1 MKRVIGKAVIILG
14 IICIA
19 LEIFD
24 LYHICFSHRIE
35 IKEYTPIEIEWE
47 FKEKPNKEEVRKLL
61 VGLYNTP
68 HFYFERY
75 IGNADGMARIWLR
88 MVVIDPDVI
97 PEMYGYVL
105 AHELTH
111 LKYRVGN
118 ESWVSFEAFKTLYKS
133 GNEVLKNS
141 ALYYADK
148 VMSGWYDGA
157 YNIGYYILEYLE
169 AQNAL

>member
-1 MKRVIGKAVIILG
+1 MKRVIGKIITILVILFIG
-14 IICIA
+14 
-19 LEIFD
+19 LEVFD
-24 LYHICFSHRIE
+24 LWHIWFSHKLE
-35 IKEYTPIEIEWE
+35 PKAYTPIEIQWE
-47 FKEKPNKEEVRKLL
+47 FKEKPNKVEVRKLV

-68 HFYFERY
+68 HFYFERH
-75 IGNADGMARIWLR
+75 INADGMTRIGLGL
-88 MVVIDPDVI
+88 VIINPDVS
-97 PEMYGYVL
+97 PEMYGWVL

-118 ESWVSFEAFKTLYKS
+118 ESWVSFEAFKTLYES

>member
-1 MKRVIGKAVIILG
+1 MVSVLDTI
-14 IICIA
+14 
-19 LEIFD
+19 
-24 LYHICFSHRIE
+24 YTHTSHKME
-35 IKEYTPIEIEWE
+35 IKAYTPIQIKWQ
-47 FKEKPNKEEVRKLL
+47 FKEKPNKEEVRKLV

-68 HFYFERY
+68 HFYFEGN
-75 IGNADGMARIWLR
+75 INADGMAFIKFR
-88 MVVIDPDVI
+88 VVIIDEEVS
-97 PEMYGYVL
+97 PEMYGWVL

-118 ESWVSFEAFKTLYKS
+118 ESWVSFEAFKTLYES
-133 GNEVLKNS
+133 ENEVLKNS